1 MLRNINYCTT
11 RRPVLVE
18 QTQKIYFISFLL
30 GDLHYFQPREYL
42 VSPNAANG
50 CWSVQGSIHNVG
62 RRMLPVPCQPPSALF
77 LGGSEFE
84 QCSFHYIVLIVKSG
98 GCCYNFGKLISS
110 CTRCHNIQLKYYF
123 PALPWPCCGHQPAS
137 EKALGWK
144 AKLSAAHSVNGAV
157 HTVVHRSRG

>member
-1 MLRNINYCTT
+1 M

-42 VSPNAANG
+42 VSPNATNG
-50 CWSVQGSIHNVG
+50 CWSVQAVSTMLADACFLSPANLHQHYFWVDLNLNSAEFPLHRPNCQKCVG
-62 RRMLPVPCQPPSALF
+62 
-77 LGGSEFE
+77 
-84 QCSFHYIVLIVKSG
+84 G

-123 PALPWPCCGHQPAS
+123 PALPWPCCGRQPAS

-144 AKLSAAHSVNGAV
+144 TKLSAAHSVNGAV
-157 HTVVHRSRG
+157 HSVVHRSRG